1 MEHLSASAA
10 RRRLRFLHAILNGR
24 LTQLT
29 SLSRGRSTLFTA
41 VARRS
46 AHLVQFGSFVFK
58 QPKWRPYQQ
67 APFFMLVTLVAIT
80 FISDPHCAKLF
91 HKAA

>member
-1 MEHLSASAA
+1 MIDIRYLM
-10 RRRLRFLHAILNGR
+10 NG
-24 LTQLT
+24 
-29 SLSRGRSTLFTA
+29 GRSLRFTA

-46 AHLVQFGSFVFK
+46 PHLVQFGSFVFT

-67 APFFMLVTLVAIT
+67 PPFFMVVTFVAIT
-80 FISDPHCAKLF
+80 LISDLNCTEWF